1 MKKSVD
7 NSGAF
12 SALLTDLPKAFSC
25 LSHELLIPKLHAYGF
40 DKRSV
45 VLIYNCLSNRKQR
58 VNINGSYSS

>member
-12 SALLTDLPKAFSC
+12 RALLTNLPKAFNC

-45 VLIYNCLSNRKQR
+45 VLIYNCLSNRKQT
-58 VNINGSYSS
+58 VKINDSYSS